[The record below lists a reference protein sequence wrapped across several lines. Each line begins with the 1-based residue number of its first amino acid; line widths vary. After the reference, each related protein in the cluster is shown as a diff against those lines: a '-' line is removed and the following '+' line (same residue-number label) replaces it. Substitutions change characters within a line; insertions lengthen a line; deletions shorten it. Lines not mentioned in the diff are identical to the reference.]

1 MGSFVLLHPPLLGP
15 AVWMPCGAVLAAGG
29 HRVAVPDLRAAMDP
43 PERWW
48 ERATD
53 LAAGSPG
60 SPGATGLREAGA
72 AEAGAAGAGASGV
85 AGVGAAGSA
94 GSGAGEAGAAR
105 AGGTIGAGGGAGPVV
120 VAHSGAGVLLPLVA
134 ARLAAAAAV
143 FVDAVLPPAGT
154 ATPSEGLREFLAGLP
169 VVEGRLPPW
178 STWWGPEVMARLV
191 PDPGLRHA
199 IEADQRPLPVAFYDH
214 SVPVPADWTPPRA
227 GYLRLS
233 PAYAEDAAEAAA
245 RGWPVRVL
253 DGQHLDLVT
262 RPAEVA
268 AGILALSGV

>member
-15 AVWMPCGAVLAAGG
+15 AVWGPCAAVLAAGG
-29 HRVAVPDLRAAMDP
+29 DRVAVPDLRAAMDP

-60 SPGATGLREAGA
+60 AIGATGLRDTWAAEAGASGAAGSRA
-72 AEAGAAGAGASGV
+72 AEAGAAGSAGG
-85 AGVGAAGSA
+85 GAA
-94 GSGAGEAGAAR
+94 EAG
-105 AGGTIGAGGGAGPVV
+105 AGGTIGVGGGAGPVV

-134 ARLAAAAAV
+134 TRLAAAAAV

-154 ATPSEGLREFLAGLP
+154 ATPSEDLREFLAGLP
-169 VVEGRLPPW
+169 VVDGRLPPW
-178 STWWGPEVMARLV
+178 STWWGPDVMARLV

-253 DGQHLDLVT
+253 DGQHLDLAT